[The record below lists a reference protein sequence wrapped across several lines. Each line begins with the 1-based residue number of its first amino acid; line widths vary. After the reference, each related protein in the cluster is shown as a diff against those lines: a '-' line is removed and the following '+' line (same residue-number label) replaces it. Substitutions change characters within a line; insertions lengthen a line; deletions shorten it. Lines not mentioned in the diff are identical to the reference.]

1 MSFEQ
6 LVRPFAARP
15 VIKTSRTVP
24 ASVAATAETAILR
37 WGVAGELPTG
47 VKQEPGVDLE
57 AVGFNVESCN
67 QDWQQ
72 KGTPDTEEAE
82 VPVRTS
88 ADGPQIGVT
97 TVERITKI
105 TFSSKQQKQ
114 PFSYVAAGI
123 AESIAGLR
131 ASIPGFNKCDHSY
144 NFDY

>member
-24 ASVAATAETAILR
+24 ASVAATAETAILT
-37 WGVAGELPTG
+37 WGVAGEIPIG

-57 AVGFNVESCN
+57 TVGFNVESCN

-72 KGTPDTEEAE
+72 KGTPEVEEVEKPIVNTSGTE
-82 VPVRTS
+82 
-88 ADGPQIGVT
+88 IGNALID
-97 TVERITKI
+97 RITRI
-105 TFSSKQQKQ
+105 TFSSKKQKQ
-114 PFSYVAAGI
+114 PFSYVAAGV

>member
-24 ASVAATAETAILR
+24 ASVAATAETAILS

-57 AVGFNVESCN
+57 TVGFNVEDCN

-72 KGTPDTEEAE
+72 KGTPETEEVE
-82 VPVRTS
+82 KPIVSTS
-88 ADGPQIGVT
+88 GTQIGNALID
-97 TVERITKI
+97 RITRI
-105 TFSSKQQKQ
+105 TFSSKKPKQ
-114 PFSYVAAGI
+114 PFSYVAAGV

-131 ASIPGFNKCDHSY
+131 ASMPGFNKCDHSY
-144 NFDY
+144 SFDY